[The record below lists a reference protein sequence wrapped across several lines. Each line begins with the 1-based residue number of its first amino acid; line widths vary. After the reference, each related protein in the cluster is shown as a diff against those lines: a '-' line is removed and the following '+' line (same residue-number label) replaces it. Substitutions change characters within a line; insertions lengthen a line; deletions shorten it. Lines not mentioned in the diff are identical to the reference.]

1 MMMQRHHISP
11 RFFITGWVGGREG
24 GREGRREGA
33 LGWRMEDAKG
43 PATLLRS
50 IIRKRSYCSSGSTEP
65 INCVCAYKMMT
76 GGERK
81 GCEG

>member
-1 MMMQRHHISP
+1 MMMQRYHISP
-11 RFFITGWVGGREG
+11 RFFITGWVGG
-24 GREGRREGA
+24 REGA